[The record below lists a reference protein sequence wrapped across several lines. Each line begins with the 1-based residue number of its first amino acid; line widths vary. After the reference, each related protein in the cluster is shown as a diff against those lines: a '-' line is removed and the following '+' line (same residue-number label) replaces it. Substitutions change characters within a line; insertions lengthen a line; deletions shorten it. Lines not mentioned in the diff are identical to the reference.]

1 MQVLL
6 LSVFCFLEKFR
17 IQFMERLIDSTC
29 LREILRNVLLSD
41 NICIIECYPVLLH
54 IIFLVQICFDK
65 IKRSGVVE
73 VGGLSIKATLQ

>member
-1 MQVLL
+1 
-6 LSVFCFLEKFR
+6 
-17 IQFMERLIDSTC
+17 MERLIDSTC

-54 IIFLVQICFDK
+54 IIFLVQVCFDK